1 MSDDLSA
8 PPPEG
13 MGEPTPAPEPN
24 PWDNWRQ
31 AGIDPSAYN
40 PYEVQ
45 NAARF
50 FEALKN
56 PDQRQQALGFFASQL
71 REDERAIIA
80 GGGQPGYGQ
89 QQADEPDPYYGDPG
103 QEDYGFE
110 GQPSGLTPEQV
121 QEMIQRQF
129 ADFQRQQAEQ
139 QAQQT
144 YQQEFE
150 RELLRVAPHDKY
162 DDDERRW
169 IAASALQVRQSDPYA
184 TTAQLM
190 ERAQSSYD
198 AAVKR
203 RAQQDAM
210 RQQQA
215 NQQAVGLPNGDVP
228 SPNQVPQS
236 PEEAAAMYLRMTGNQ
251 G

>member
-8 PPPEG
+8 PPPEP
-13 MGEPTPAPEPN
+13 MGEPPAPAPEPS
-24 PWDNWRQ
+24 PWDNWQQ

-71 REDERAIIA
+71 REDERAILA
-80 GGGQPGYGQ
+80 GGGGQPDFGQ
-89 QQADEPDPYYGDPG
+89 TDDPDPYYQEPG
-103 QEDYGFE
+103 QGEYGYE
-110 GQPSGLTPEQV
+110 GEPSGLTPQQV

-129 ADFQRQQAEQ
+129 SEFQRTQAEQ
-139 QAQQT
+139 RAQET

-150 RELLRVAPHDKY
+150 RELLRATDGY
-162 DDDERRW
+162 TDEERRYV
-169 IAASALQVRQSDPYA
+169 AASALQLRNSDPYS
-184 TTAQLM
+184 TTGQLM
-190 ERAQSSYD
+190 DKARTQYEGVVERRLQQ
-198 AAVKR
+198 AA
-203 RAQQDAM
+203 A

-215 NQQAVGLPNGDVP
+215 NQQAAGMPPGEVP
-228 SPNQVPQS
+228 SPNQIPRS
-236 PEEAAAMYLRMTGNQ
+236 PEEAAQMFRRMTG
-251 G
+251 GGG